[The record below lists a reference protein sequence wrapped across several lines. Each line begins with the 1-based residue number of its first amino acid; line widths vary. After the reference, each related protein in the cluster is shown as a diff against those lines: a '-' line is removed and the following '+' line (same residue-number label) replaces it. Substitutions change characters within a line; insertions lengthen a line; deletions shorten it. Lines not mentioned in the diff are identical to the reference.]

1 MMRRVL
7 EGHSVLLLEDEYL
20 IASMIAV
27 ALENAGA
34 RVFGPVSDLQ
44 RAMEIATDRSLAL
57 DAAVLDINLCDGTA
71 FPAAD
76 IMLKR
81 NVPVVFV
88 TGYDPQAV
96 PTRYRSLPFLSK
108 PCDERKLISTLAAIT
123 GA

>member
-7 EGHSVLLLEDEYL
+7 EGQSVLLLEDEYL

-34 RVFGPVSDLQ
+34 RVLGPVSDLQ
-44 RAMEIATDRSLAL
+44 RAMEIATDTSLAL
-57 DAAVLDINLCDGTA
+57 DSAILDINLSDGIV
-71 FPAAD
+71 FPVAD
-76 IMLKR
+76 IMLER

-108 PCDERKLISTLAAIT
+108 PCDERNLINTLTAIT
-123 GA
+123 GG